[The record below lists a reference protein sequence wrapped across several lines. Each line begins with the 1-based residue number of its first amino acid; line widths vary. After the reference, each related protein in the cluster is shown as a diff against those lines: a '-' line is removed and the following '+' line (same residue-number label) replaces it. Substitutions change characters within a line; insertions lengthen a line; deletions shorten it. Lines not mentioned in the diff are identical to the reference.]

1 MSPFSYRDFL
11 TKICIQMGILT
22 METGCLQIINQELLL
37 LPVLRQFWLHMVISV
52 HLDALA
58 QPKEDPPP

>member
-1 MSPFSYRDFL
+1 
-11 TKICIQMGILT
+11 MGILT

-58 QPKEDPPP
+58 QPKEDPPPWERADFVICYFVIGF